1 VTNTSSYHPAQ
12 DATDA
17 TLTHCFRCGE
27 NFNNIDLM
35 MLQGHDFL
43 PAVDI
48 LKSWLEEYRRDLGR
62 GNAPVDS
69 NNSV

>member
-1 VTNTSSYHPAQ
+1 
-12 DATDA
+12 
-17 TLTHCFRCGE
+17 
-27 NFNNIDLM
+27 M

-62 GNAPVDS
+62 SNAPVDS
-69 NNSV
+69 NASV